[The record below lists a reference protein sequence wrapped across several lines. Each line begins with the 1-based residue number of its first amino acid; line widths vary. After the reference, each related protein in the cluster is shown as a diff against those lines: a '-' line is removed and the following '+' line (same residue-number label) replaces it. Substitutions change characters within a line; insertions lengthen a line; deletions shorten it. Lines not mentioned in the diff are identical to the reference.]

1 MRSGRSASESGPMAY
16 LTHLFIDLD
25 LDATPIAGYIGTD
38 HHVRRPFQ
46 GWLELSSA
54 IEERRAVGARTAT
67 LTGRA
72 ARLLPSPDSDSSQ
85 TTRGAPHP
93 CARWSG
99 AGTGEAYGGVEHPG
113 RASGLAE
120 CSTQPRWMLLG
131 ACACAGWSAVAVVAE
146 AATRHTQVLAWW
158 GLGLLAILVL
168 LTFLWTEQHSTV
180 EHDDGD
186 QPPGRAPS
194 GPYPHDGSTDIDWSL
209 LEQDVLRQTRD
220 EFDDYLV
227 LGHSR
232 SARPALR

>member
-1 MRSGRSASESGPMAY
+1 MAY
-16 LTHLFIDLD
+16 LTHIFIDLD

-38 HHVRRPFQ
+38 HDIRRPFQ

-54 IEERRAVGARTAT
+54 IEERRAVGARTAG

-72 ARLLPSPDSDSSQ
+72 APLLPSPDSDPSHTS
-85 TTRGAPHP
+85 RRAPHP
-93 CARWSG
+93 RVRWSG
-99 AGTGEAYGGVEHPG
+99 ACTGEAYGGVEHPG

-131 ACACAGWSAVAVVAE
+131 ACTCAGWSAAAVLAE

-168 LTFLWTEQHSTV
+168 LTFLWTEQHST
-180 EHDDGD
+180 EPDDGD
-186 QPPGRAPS
+186 QPPARAPA
-194 GPYPHDGSTDIDWSL
+194 GPCPHDGSTHIDWSL
-209 LEQDVLRQTRD
+209 LEQDVLAQTRD

-227 LGHSR
+227 LGPSR
-232 SARPALR
+232 SARPAPR